1 MKNPMVSY
9 SFLKTPSESQIREI
23 IRLYQAEKWWE
34 GAADNTETVTKIVA
48 GSHCFL
54 IATENDSIIGMG
66 RAISDRASDAYIQ
79 DVTVLAP
86 FRGKKIGSR
95 IIGMIIEKLN
105 QDGIFWIGL
114 IAEKNARP
122 FYEPLGFSVMPHA
135 VPMLRKTYHEF

>member
-9 SFLKTPSESQIREI
+9 SFLKTPSETQIREI

-34 GAADNTETVTKIVA
+34 GTADNTEIVTKIVA

-86 FRGKKIGSR
+86 FRGKKSVPGSS
-95 IIGMIIEKLN
+95 G
-105 QDGIFWIGL
+105 
-114 IAEKNARP
+114 
-122 FYEPLGFSVMPHA
+122 
-135 VPMLRKTYHEF
+135 